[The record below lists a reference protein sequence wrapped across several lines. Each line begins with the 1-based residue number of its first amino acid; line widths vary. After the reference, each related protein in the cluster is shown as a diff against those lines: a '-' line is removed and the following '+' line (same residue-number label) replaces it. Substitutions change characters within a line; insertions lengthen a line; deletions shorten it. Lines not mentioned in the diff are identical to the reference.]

1 MTPSSAAK
9 LVDWTL
15 EASVVG
21 SFTRIGYHARRRLF
35 GWTPL
40 QSLRLDGK
48 VAIVTGATSGL
59 GRAAAESIATLGGHV
74 CIVGRDPERTERAR
88 SEISAAAGSAV
99 EADLADLSSLAE
111 TAAFA
116 ARFAEHHDRLDVLV
130 LNAGAL
136 THAYTVTGEGNELT
150 LATHVLSPFL
160 LTRALRPLLEA
171 SAPSRVIV
179 VASGGMYTEPL
190 DVAALDPEPAAYDGT
205 KTYARCKRA
214 QVVLAEE
221 WTRELLDTGIT
232 VNAMHPGWADT
243 PGLRT
248 ALPGFSRVVGPLLR
262 TPEEGADTI
271 VWLAAAPDAAD
282 LSGLFFLDRRA
293 RAKHRLRRTRRPDEA
308 REAARLWRL
317 CTERTAPFSAD
328 AGRIRRLTRPARA
341 GCAAR
346 RAAARPRHAGSRRSA
361 RDHGRRGR
369 GVRSLRAACTACG
382 RERCRES
389 ACRPAAPRT
398 ACVCSQRRNG
408 PSACLSTKRT
418 SRSPLDD
425 LGAPVDREPIGW

>member
-1 MTPSSAAK
+1 MTPSPAAN

-21 SFTRIGYHARRRLF
+21 SFTRIGYHTRRRLF
-35 GWTPL
+35 DWAPL

-59 GRAAAESIATLGGHV
+59 GRAAAESIAALGGHV

-88 SEISAAAGSAV
+88 GEISAAAGSAV

-116 ARFAEHHDRLDVLV
+116 ARFAERHDRLDVLV

-136 THAYTVTGEGNELT
+136 THEYTVTGEGNELT
-150 LATHVLSPFL
+150 FATHVLSPFL

-190 DVAALDPEPAAYDGT
+190 DVDALDPEPAAYDGT
-205 KTYARCKRA
+205 KAYARCKRA

-221 WTRELLDTGIT
+221 WTRELLGTGIT

-248 ALPGFSRVVGPLLR
+248 SLPGFSRVVGPLLR
-262 TPEEGADTI
+262 TPAEGADTI

-308 REAARLWRL
+308 REAARLWRV
-317 CTERTAPFSAD
+317 CTERTAPFA
-328 AGRIRRLTRPARA
+328 AEHRRISRLTRQPRA
-341 GCAAR
+341 CCAAR

-361 RDHGRRGR
+361 RDHERRGR
-369 GVRSLRAACTACG
+369 GARSLQAARTASG
-382 RERCRES
+382 REQCRES
-389 ACRPAAPRT
+389 GCRRAAPRRH
-398 ACVCSQRRNG
+398 ACAPRGGTGLAAVCRRNAVPVPTRRSRCASGRG
-408 PSACLSTKRT
+408 P
-418 SRSPLDD
+418 
-425 LGAPVDREPIGW
+425 GAW